1 MGMTVRTATLILW
14 HERMR
19 YLPAVVAVGF
29 SALLIAIQSGVLI
42 GTLSF
47 TSIPIDRSRA
57 QIWVG
62 SRDAPSIE
70 MGDAIPEAWL
80 HRLDARPEV
89 IQSERYLYDFAYW
102 TKPGGGSATIC
113 VVGFMPGAQSL
124 GAVADL
130 PAAVRDRLAEPGAV
144 VIDASD
150 VKRLGLS
157 RGVGES
163 AEICRQRVRV
173 VGLVEG
179 YQAIWGPYVFCSLE
193 TARQLLPQFERNQAM
208 YLLAR
213 CRPGTDLSGLANRL
227 RRDHPDMEV
236 FTAAEFSLRTRTY
249 WLTQTQVGT
258 AMGLT
263 TALALLVGLVITSQT
278 LRAAVSASIREL
290 AALRA
295 LGIPEWRLGALLL
308 VLSFEI
314 GLGGLLIAAP
324 AMYTLAWAAA
334 SIGTKVALDAG
345 LVAATVCLTLGISLL
360 SGVSV
365 LGTLRN
371 IEPVELLR

>member
-1 MGMTVRTATLILW
+1 MGMIFRCATLILW

-29 SALLIAIQSGVLI
+29 SSILIAIQSGVLI

-62 SRDAPSIE
+62 SHDTPSIE

-80 HRLDARPEV
+80 HRLDAQPE
-89 IQSERYLYDFAYW
+89 ITQSERYLYDFAYW
-102 TKPGGGSATIC
+102 TKPAGGSATIC
-113 VVGFMPGAQSL
+113 VVGFMPGARSL

-130 PAAVRDRLAEPGAV
+130 PANVRDRLAEPGAV

-150 VKRLGLS
+150 VQRLGLS
-157 RGVGES
+157 HGVGES
-163 AEICRQRVRV
+163 AEVCRQRVRV

-179 YQAIWGPYVFCSLE
+179 YQAIWGPYVFCSIE
-193 TARQLLPQFERNQAM
+193 TARQLLPQFDRGQSM

-213 CRPGTDLSGLANRL
+213 CRPDVDLPGLASRL
-227 RRDHPDMEV
+227 HREYHDMEV

-263 TALALLVGLVITSQT
+263 TALALLIGLVITSQT

-308 VLSFEI
+308 VLSLEI
-314 GLGGLLIAAP
+314 GLAGLLVAAP
-324 AMYTLAWAAA
+324 TIYVLGRAAA
-334 SIGTKVALDAG
+334 LIGTKVSLDAG
-345 LVAATVCLTLGISLL
+345 LVAATVCLTLGISLI

-365 LGTLRN
+365 LGTLRK
-371 IEPVELLR
+371 IEPAQLLR